1 MGSKRAKD
9 PVANLFNDAADQEVA
24 VHERHSALPEAVQ
37 IGVVHDELGQLTC
50 KDKCYEPLRR
60 TGIFPKKYS
69 HDCREWTLINA
80 WVAKLETS
88 HVLQGNKNKF
98 IGVAAITY
106 QCPIL
111 G

>member
-9 PVANLFNDAADQEVA
+9 PVANLFNDAADEEVA

-60 TGIFPKKYS
+60 TGIFPKKNPQFINLTVIF
-69 HDCREWTLINA
+69 CNFLI
-80 WVAKLETS
+80 LF
-88 HVLQGNKNKF
+88 LYF
-98 IGVAAITY
+98 F
-106 QCPIL
+106 CFF
-111 G
+111 